1 MQNIFWRVSVL
12 TAAVA
17 LAACSTQKETP
28 VEPVT
33 SSDASSLTGIQFSR
47 TPVENAGKV
56 MNDYQQYQPTLDA
69 LRNDNDSAAM
79 SFLNQQ
85 PHDSALAE
93 KVRNQW
99 LKSLG
104 KRGQW
109 ERFNAEYAK
118 LDKNGAEQET
128 QCFAHVSGVQKN
140 PQLVQDL
147 IKEHGKLPLGC
158 NTMLQS
164 AASSGAVNQKQ
175 VWERVRGLLSN
186 NQTTDARNLA
196 NAIGQP
202 LPASLGS
209 YSGSGAAAQE
219 SLLYSVTNANA
230 RKSNDIGSRISAISG
245 SLTAE
250 QAGFAYGAAG
260 ETHAKSQNF
269 GVALQLFNQAD
280 KAQLDTEQW
289 EWYVRSAL
297 RFSRWQDV
305 NNIIAAMPSNMQS
318 KEDWQY
324 WRGRALA
331 ATGQQGQ
338 AQGLYQ
344 KASKSGRNFYALM
357 ATEALGGKVNTQSNV
372 KRASEA
378 EQLRASQDG
387 KIARAMTLFQSS
399 VSANDRTMRGVAQQQ
414 WRYAV
419 RDLNEP
425 SLLAAAAMAQKQGF
439 NEMAIYAADR
449 TNNLIDYNIRYMSPY
464 RDITSRYAAQVGI
477 DPAWA
482 YGLIRQES
490 RFMIGARSHVGASG
504 LMQLMPATAR
514 EVERKIGS
522 SSVGLDDI
530 EHNIK
535 LGTWYLA
542 DVRNS
547 SGSETMATA
556 GYNAGPGRARQ
567 WRANTPLEGAIYAE
581 TIPFNETRD
590 YVKKVMANATYYA
603 SLFNEP
609 KQSLTQRIGTVP
621 AK

>member
-33 SSDASSLTGIQFSR
+33 SSDASSLTGIQFSK

-56 MNDYQQYQPTLDA
+56 MGDYQQYQPTLDA
-69 LRNDNDSAAM
+69 LRNDNDNAAM
-79 SFLNQQ
+79 SYLNQQ
-85 PHDSALAE
+85 PHDSAMAE

-118 LDKNGAEQET
+118 LDKNGAEQEN
-128 QCFAHVSGVQKN
+128 QCFAQLSGAQKN
-140 PQLVQDL
+140 PQLAQDL

-158 NTMLQS
+158 NAMLQN
-164 AASSGAVNQKQ
+164 AAASGAVNQKQ

-186 NQTTDARNLA
+186 NQATDARNLA

-202 LPASLGS
+202 LPASLGT
-209 YSGSGAAAQE
+209 YSGSGTAAQE

-230 RKSNDIGSRISAISG
+230 RKSNDIGNRIAAISG

-305 NNIIAAMPSNMQS
+305 NNIIAAMPSSMQN

-378 EQLRASQDG
+378 EQLRAAQDG

>member
-12 TAAVA
+12 AAAVA

-85 PHDSALAE
+85 PHDSAMAE

-522 SSVGLDDI
+522 SNVGLDDI

>member
-33 SSDASSLTGIQFSR
+33 SSDASSLTGIQFSK

-56 MNDYQQYQPTLDA
+56 MSDYQQYQPTLDA
-69 LRNDNDSAAM
+69 LRNDNDNAAM
-79 SFLNQQ
+79 SYLNQQ
-85 PHDSALAE
+85 PHDSAMAE

-118 LDKNGAEQET
+118 LDKNGAEQEN
-128 QCFAHVSGVQKN
+128 QCFAQLSGAQKN
-140 PQLVQDL
+140 PQLAQDL

-158 NTMLQS
+158 NAMLQN
-164 AASSGAVNQKQ
+164 AAASGAVNQKQ

-186 NQTTDARNLA
+186 NQATDARNLA
-196 NAIGQP
+196 NAIGQA
-202 LPASLGS
+202 LPASLGT
-209 YSGSGAAAQE
+209 YSGSGTAAQE

-230 RKSNDIGSRISAISG
+230 RKSNDIGNRIAAISG

-305 NNIIAAMPSNMQS
+305 NSIIAAMPSSMQN

-378 EQLRASQDG
+378 EQLRAAQDG
-387 KIARAMTLFQSS
+387 KIARAMTLYQSS

-522 SSVGLDDI
+522 SSNGLDDI

>member
-1 MQNIFWRVSVL
+1 MQNTFWRVSVL
-12 TAAVA
+12 TAAVV

-79 SFLNQQ
+79 GFLNQQ
-85 PHDSALAE
+85 PHDSAMAE

-305 NNIIAAMPSNMQS
+305 NNIIAAMPSNMQN

-378 EQLRASQDG
+378 EQLRAAQDG
-387 KIARAMTLFQSS
+387 KISRAMTLFQSS

>member
-79 SFLNQQ
+79 GFLNQQ
-85 PHDSALAE
+85 PHDSAMAE

-305 NNIIAAMPSNMQS
+305 NNIIAAMPSNMQN

-378 EQLRASQDG
+378 EQLRAAQDG

>member
-1 MQNIFWRVSVL
+1 MQNTFWRVSVL

-79 SFLNQQ
+79 GFLNQQ
-85 PHDSALAE
+85 PHDSAMAE

-305 NNIIAAMPSNMQS
+305 NNIISAMPSNMQN

>member
-305 NNIIAAMPSNMQS
+305 NNIIAAMPSNMQN

>member
-1 MQNIFWRVSVL
+1 MQNTFWRISVL

-79 SFLNQQ
+79 GFLNQQ
-85 PHDSALAE
+85 PHDSAMAE

-202 LPASLGS
+202 LPASLGT
-209 YSGSGAAAQE
+209 YSGSGTAAQE

-230 RKSNDIGSRISAISG
+230 RKSNDIGNRIAAISG

-305 NNIIAAMPSNMQS
+305 NNIIAAMPSSMQN

-378 EQLRASQDG
+378 EQLRAAQDG
-387 KIARAMTLFQSS
+387 KIARAMTLYQSS

-449 TNNLIDYNIRYMSPY
+449 TNQLIDYNIRYMSPY

>member
-1 MQNIFWRVSVL
+1 
-12 TAAVA
+12 
-17 LAACSTQKETP
+17 
-28 VEPVT
+28 
-33 SSDASSLTGIQFSR
+33 
-47 TPVENAGKV
+47 
-56 MNDYQQYQPTLDA
+56 
-69 LRNDNDSAAM
+69 
-79 SFLNQQ
+79 
-85 PHDSALAE
+85 
-93 KVRNQW
+93 
-99 LKSLG
+99 
-104 KRGQW
+104 
-109 ERFNAEYAK
+109 
-118 LDKNGAEQET
+118 
-128 QCFAHVSGVQKN
+128 
-140 PQLVQDL
+140 
-147 IKEHGKLPLGC
+147 
-158 NTMLQS
+158 
-164 AASSGAVNQKQ
+164 
-175 VWERVRGLLSN
+175 
-186 NQTTDARNLA
+186 
-196 NAIGQP
+196 
-202 LPASLGS
+202 
-209 YSGSGAAAQE
+209 
-219 SLLYSVTNANA
+219 
-230 RKSNDIGSRISAISG
+230 
-245 SLTAE
+245 
-250 QAGFAYGAAG
+250 
-260 ETHAKSQNF
+260 
-269 GVALQLFNQAD
+269 
-280 KAQLDTEQW
+280 
-289 EWYVRSAL
+289 
-297 RFSRWQDV
+297 
-305 NNIIAAMPSNMQS
+305 
-318 KEDWQY
+318 
-324 WRGRALA
+324 
-331 ATGQQGQ
+331 
-338 AQGLYQ
+338 
-344 KASKSGRNFYALM
+344 M

-378 EQLRASQDG
+378 EQLRAAQDG
-387 KIARAMTLFQSS
+387 KIARAMTLYQSS

-522 SSVGLDDI
+522 SSNGLDDI

>member
-1 MQNIFWRVSVL
+1 MQKTLWRVSL
-12 TAAVA
+12 ITAAVA

-28 VEPVT
+28 VEPIT
-33 SSDASSLTGIQFSR
+33 SSEPTQQTSFSKK
-47 TPVENAGKV
+47 TVESNNKV
-56 MNDYQQYQPTLDA
+56 LNDYRQYQPTLDA
-69 LRNDNDSAAM
+69 LRIDNDSAAI

-85 PHDSALAE
+85 TQDNAMAE
-93 KVRNQW
+93 RVRNQW

-109 ERFNAEYAK
+109 QTFNAEFAK
-118 LDKNGAEQET
+118 LDKGGIDQENQCYAQLSGAQRNT
-128 QCFAHVSGVQKN
+128 QLA
-140 PQLVQDL
+140 QDL

-158 NTMLQS
+158 NTLLQQ
-164 AASSGAVNQKQ
+164 AASSGAVNQQQ
-175 VWERVRGLLSN
+175 VWARIRGLLSN
-186 NQTTDARNLA
+186 NQITDARNLA
-196 NAIGQP
+196 AAIGQP
-202 LPASLGS
+202 LPASGS
-209 YSGSGAAAQE
+209 AGSMAGQE
-219 SLLYSVTNANA
+219 MLLATVTNANA
-230 RKSNDIGSRISAISG
+230 RKDANIGNRIAALSG
-245 SLTAE
+245 SLTRE
-250 QAGFAYGAAG
+250 QLGFAYGAAG

-280 KAQLDTEQW
+280 KAQLDEEQW
-289 EWYVRSAL
+289 EWYARSAL

-305 NNIIAAMPSNMQS
+305 NAIISAMPAKLQN

-324 WRGRALA
+324 WRGRALSA
-331 ATGQQGQ
+331 MGQQAE
-338 AQGLYQ
+338 AQNLYQ

-357 ATEALGGKVNTQSNV
+357 ATEALGGRVNTQSNA
-372 KRASEA
+372 KPASTA
-378 EQLRASQDG
+378 EQARASQDG
-387 KIARAMTLFQSS
+387 AIARALTLYQAS
-399 VSANDRTMRGVAQQQ
+399 VAANDRTMRGVAQQE

-419 RDLNEP
+419 RNLNEP
-425 SLLAAAAMAQKQGF
+425 SLLAAAAVAQKQGF

-449 TNNLIDYNIRYMSPY
+449 TNHLLDYNIRYMSPY
-464 RDITSRYAAQVGI
+464 RDITTRYAQQVGI
-477 DPAWA
+477 DPAWV

-514 EVERKIGS
+514 EVERKIGT

>member
-1 MQNIFWRVSVL
+1 MQNTFWRVSVL

-79 SFLNQQ
+79 GFLNQQ
-85 PHDSALAE
+85 PQDSAMAE

-147 IKEHGKLPLGC
+147 IKDHGKLPLGC

-186 NQTTDARNLA
+186 NQTSDARNLA

-209 YSGSGAAAQE
+209 YSGSSAAAQE

-230 RKSNDIGSRISAISG
+230 RKSNDIGSRISAISD

-305 NNIIAAMPSNMQS
+305 NNIISAMPSNMQN

-378 EQLRASQDG
+378 EQLRAAQDG

-522 SSVGLDDI
+522 SSNGLDDI

>member
-1 MQNIFWRVSVL
+1 MQNTFWRVSVL

-79 SFLNQQ
+79 GFLNQQ
-85 PHDSALAE
+85 PHDSAMAE

-147 IKEHGKLPLGC
+147 IKDHGKLPLGC

-305 NNIIAAMPSNMQS
+305 NNIIAAMPSNMQN

-378 EQLRASQDG
+378 EQLRAAQDG

-522 SSVGLDDI
+522 SSNGLDDI

>member
-79 SFLNQQ
+79 GFLNQQ
-85 PHDSALAE
+85 PHDSAMAE

-305 NNIIAAMPSNMQS
+305 NNIIAAMPSNMQN

-378 EQLRASQDG
+378 EQLRAAQDG
-387 KIARAMTLFQSS
+387 KISRAMTLFQSS

-567 WRANTPLEGAIYAE
+567 WRANTQLEGAIYAE

>member
-1 MQNIFWRVSVL
+1 MQKTLWRVSL
-12 TAAVA
+12 ITAAVA

-28 VEPVT
+28 VEPIT
-33 SSDASSLTGIQFSR
+33 SSEPTQHPSFSKK
-47 TPVENAGKV
+47 TVESNNKV
-56 MNDYQQYQPTLDA
+56 LNDYRQYQPTLDA
-69 LRNDNDSAAM
+69 LRSDNDSAVI

-85 PHDSALAE
+85 TQDNAMAE
-93 KVRNQW
+93 RVRNQW

-109 ERFNAEYAK
+109 QTFNAEFAK
-118 LDKNGAEQET
+118 LDKGGIDQENQCYAQLSGAQRNT
-128 QCFAHVSGVQKN
+128 QLA
-140 PQLVQDL
+140 QDL

-158 NTMLQS
+158 NTLLQQ
-164 AASSGAVNQKQ
+164 AASSGAVNQQQ
-175 VWERVRGLLSN
+175 VWARIRGLLSN
-186 NQTTDARNLA
+186 NQITDARNLA
-196 NAIGQP
+196 AAIGQP
-202 LPASLGS
+202 LPASGS
-209 YSGSGAAAQE
+209 AGSMAGQE
-219 SLLYSVTNANA
+219 MLLATVTNANA
-230 RKSNDIGSRISAISG
+230 RKDANIGNRIAALSG
-245 SLTAE
+245 SLTRE
-250 QAGFAYGAAG
+250 QLGFAYGAAG

-280 KAQLDTEQW
+280 KAQLDEEQW
-289 EWYVRSAL
+289 EWYARSAL

-305 NNIIAAMPSNMQS
+305 NAIISAMPAKLQN

-324 WRGRALA
+324 WRGRALSA
-331 ATGQQGQ
+331 MGQQAE
-338 AQGLYQ
+338 AQNLYQ

-357 ATEALGGKVNTQSNV
+357 ATEALGGRVNTQSNA
-372 KRASEA
+372 KPASTA
-378 EQLRASQDG
+378 EQARASQDG
-387 KIARAMTLFQSS
+387 AIARALTLYQAS
-399 VSANDRTMRGVAQQQ
+399 VAANDRTMRGVAQQE

-419 RDLNEP
+419 RNLNEP
-425 SLLAAAAMAQKQGF
+425 SLLAAAAVAQKQGF

-449 TNNLIDYNIRYMSPY
+449 TNHLLDYNIRYMSPY
-464 RDITSRYAAQVGI
+464 RDITTRYAQQVGI
-477 DPAWA
+477 DPAWV

-514 EVERKIGS
+514 EVERKIGT

>member
-1 MQNIFWRVSVL
+1 MQNTFWRISVL

-33 SSDASSLTGIQFSR
+33 SSDASSLTGIQFSK

-56 MNDYQQYQPTLDA
+56 LGDYQQYQPTLDA
-69 LRNDNDSAAM
+69 LRNDNDGAAM

-85 PHDSALAE
+85 PHDSAMAE

-118 LDKNGAEQET
+118 LDKNGAEQEN
-128 QCFAHVSGVQKN
+128 QCFAQLSGAQKN
-140 PQLVQDL
+140 PQLAQDL

-158 NTMLQS
+158 NAMLQN
-164 AASSGAVNQKQ
+164 AAASGAVNQKQ

-209 YSGSGAAAQE
+209 YSGSGTAAQE

-230 RKSNDIGSRISAISG
+230 RKSNDIGNRIAAISG

-305 NNIIAAMPSNMQS
+305 NSIIAAMPSSMQN

-378 EQLRASQDG
+378 EQLRAAQDG
-387 KIARAMTLFQSS
+387 KIARAMTLYQSS

>member
-1 MQNIFWRVSVL
+1 MQNTFWRVSVL

-79 SFLNQQ
+79 GFLNQQ
-85 PHDSALAE
+85 PQDSAMAE

-147 IKEHGKLPLGC
+147 IKDHGKLPLGC

-186 NQTTDARNLA
+186 NQTSDARNLA

-209 YSGSGAAAQE
+209 YSGSSAAAQE

-230 RKSNDIGSRISAISG
+230 RKSNDIGSRISAISD

-305 NNIIAAMPSNMQS
+305 NNIISAMPSNMQN

-378 EQLRASQDG
+378 EQLRAAQDG

-522 SSVGLDDI
+522 SSNGLDDI

-590 YVKKVMANATYYA
+590 YVKKVMVNATYYA

>member
-1 MQNIFWRVSVL
+1 MQNTFWRISVL

-79 SFLNQQ
+79 GFLNQQ
-85 PHDSALAE
+85 PHDSAMAE

-202 LPASLGS
+202 LPASLGT
-209 YSGSGAAAQE
+209 YSGSGTAAQE

-230 RKSNDIGSRISAISG
+230 RKSNDIGNRIAAISG

-305 NNIIAAMPSNMQS
+305 NNIISAMPSNMQN

>member
-1 MQNIFWRVSVL
+1 MQNTFWRVSVL
-12 TAAVA
+12 TAAVV

-79 SFLNQQ
+79 GFLNQQ
-85 PHDSALAE
+85 PHDSAMAE

-305 NNIIAAMPSNMQS
+305 NNIIAAMPSNMQN

-378 EQLRASQDG
+378 EQLRAAQDG
-387 KIARAMTLFQSS
+387 KIARAMTLYHSS

-522 SSVGLDDI
+522 SSNGLDDI

>member
-33 SSDASSLTGIQFSR
+33 SSDASSLTGIQFSK

-56 MNDYQQYQPTLDA
+56 MGDYQQYQPTLDA
-69 LRNDNDSAAM
+69 LRNDNDNAAM
-79 SFLNQQ
+79 SYLNQQ
-85 PHDSALAE
+85 PHDSAMAE

-118 LDKNGAEQET
+118 LDKNGAEQEN
-128 QCFAHVSGVQKN
+128 QCFAQLSGAQKN
-140 PQLVQDL
+140 PQLAQDL

-158 NTMLQS
+158 NAMLQN
-164 AASSGAVNQKQ
+164 AAASGAVNQKQ

-209 YSGSGAAAQE
+209 YSGSSAAAQE

-305 NNIIAAMPSNMQS
+305 NSIIAAMPSSMQN

-344 KASKSGRNFYALM
+344 KSSKSGRNFYALM

-378 EQLRASQDG
+378 EQLRAAQDG
-387 KIARAMTLFQSS
+387 KIARAMTLYHSS

>member
-1 MQNIFWRVSVL
+1 MQNTFWRVSVL
-12 TAAVA
+12 TAAVV

-33 SSDASSLTGIQFSR
+33 SSDASSLTGIQFSK

-56 MNDYQQYQPTLDA
+56 MGDYQQYQPTLDA
-69 LRNDNDSAAM
+69 LRNDNDNAAM
-79 SFLNQQ
+79 SYLNQQ
-85 PHDSALAE
+85 PHDSAMAE

-118 LDKNGAEQET
+118 LDKNGAEQEN
-128 QCFAHVSGVQKN
+128 QCFAQLSGAQKN
-140 PQLVQDL
+140 PQLAQDL

-158 NTMLQS
+158 NAMLQN
-164 AASSGAVNQKQ
+164 AAASGAVSQKQ

-305 NNIIAAMPSNMQS
+305 NNIIAAMPSNMQN

-378 EQLRASQDG
+378 EQLRAAQDG
-387 KIARAMTLFQSS
+387 KISRAMTLFQSS

-567 WRANTPLEGAIYAE
+567 WRANTQLEGAIYAE

>member
-33 SSDASSLTGIQFSR
+33 SSDASSLTGIQFSK

-56 MNDYQQYQPTLDA
+56 MSDYQQYQPTLDA
-69 LRNDNDSAAM
+69 LRNDNDNAAM
-79 SFLNQQ
+79 SYLNQQ
-85 PHDSALAE
+85 PHDSAMAE

-118 LDKNGAEQET
+118 LDKNGAEQEN
-128 QCFAHVSGVQKN
+128 QCFAQLSGAQKN
-140 PQLVQDL
+140 PQLAQDL

-158 NTMLQS
+158 NAMLQN
-164 AASSGAVNQKQ
+164 AAASGAVNQKQ

-186 NQTTDARNLA
+186 NQATDARNLA
-196 NAIGQP
+196 NAIGQA
-202 LPASLGS
+202 LPASLGT
-209 YSGSGAAAQE
+209 YSGSGTAAQE

-230 RKSNDIGSRISAISG
+230 RKSNDIGNRIAAISG

-305 NNIIAAMPSNMQS
+305 NSIIAAMPSSMQN

-378 EQLRASQDG
+378 EQLRAAQDG
-387 KIARAMTLFQSS
+387 KIARAMTLYHSS

-425 SLLAAAAMAQKQGF
+425 SLLAAAAMAQK
-439 NEMAIYAADR
+439 
-449 TNNLIDYNIRYMSPY
+449 
-464 RDITSRYAAQVGI
+464 
-477 DPAWA
+477 
-482 YGLIRQES
+482 
-490 RFMIGARSHVGASG
+490 
-504 LMQLMPATAR
+504 
-514 EVERKIGS
+514 
-522 SSVGLDDI
+522 
-530 EHNIK
+530 
-535 LGTWYLA
+535 
-542 DVRNS
+542 
-547 SGSETMATA
+547 
-556 GYNAGPGRARQ
+556 
-567 WRANTPLEGAIYAE
+567 
-581 TIPFNETRD
+581 
-590 YVKKVMANATYYA
+590 
-603 SLFNEP
+603 
-609 KQSLTQRIGTVP
+609 
-621 AK
+621 

>member
-79 SFLNQQ
+79 GFLNQQ
-85 PHDSALAE
+85 PHDSAMAE

-305 NNIIAAMPSNMQS
+305 NNIIAAMPSNMQN

>member
-1 MQNIFWRVSVL
+1 MQKILWRVGAI

-33 SSDASSLTGIQFSR
+33 SSDASSLTGIQFSQ
-47 TPVENAGKV
+47 TPAESAGKV
-56 MNDYQQYQPTLDA
+56 MGDYQQYQPTLDA
-69 LRNDNDSAAM
+69 LKSDNDNAAM

-85 PHDSALAE
+85 PHDNAMAE
-93 KVRNQW
+93 RVRNQW

-109 ERFNAEYAK
+109 SRFNAEYAK
-118 LDKNGAEQET
+118 LDKGGIDQENQCYAQLSGAD
-128 QCFAHVSGVQKN
+128 KN

-158 NTMLQS
+158 NTLLQQ
-164 AASSGAVNQKQ
+164 AASSGAVNQNQ
-175 VWERVRGLLSN
+175 VWQRVRGLLSN

-202 LPASLGS
+202 LPASLGT
-209 YSGSGAAAQE
+209 YSGSGVAAQE

-230 RKSNDIGSRISAISG
+230 RKDSNIGSRIAALSG

-250 QAGFAYGAAG
+250 QLGFAYGAAG

-269 GVALQLFNQAD
+269 GVALNLFNQAD
-280 KAQLDTEQW
+280 KTQLDTEQW

-305 NNIIAAMPSNMQS
+305 NNIISAMPASMQN

-324 WRGRALA
+324 WRGRALS
-331 ATGQQGQ
+331 ATGQSGQ

-378 EQLRASQDG
+378 EQLRAAQDG

-399 VSANDRTMRGVAQQQ
+399 VSADDRTMRGVAQQQ
-414 WRYAV
+414 WRFAV
-419 RDLNEP
+419 RNLNEP
-425 SLLAAAAMAQKQGF
+425 SLLAAAAMAQKSGF

-449 TNNLIDYNIRYMSPY
+449 TNTLIDYNIRYMAPF
-464 RDITSRYAAQVGI
+464 RDITTRYSAQVGI

-590 YVKKVMANATYYA
+590 YVKRVMANATYYA

>member
-1 MQNIFWRVSVL
+1 
-12 TAAVA
+12 
-17 LAACSTQKETP
+17 
-28 VEPVT
+28 
-33 SSDASSLTGIQFSR
+33 
-47 TPVENAGKV
+47 
-56 MNDYQQYQPTLDA
+56 
-69 LRNDNDSAAM
+69 
-79 SFLNQQ
+79 
-85 PHDSALAE
+85 
-93 KVRNQW
+93 
-99 LKSLG
+99 
-104 KRGQW
+104 
-109 ERFNAEYAK
+109 
-118 LDKNGAEQET
+118 
-128 QCFAHVSGVQKN
+128 
-140 PQLVQDL
+140 
-147 IKEHGKLPLGC
+147 
-158 NTMLQS
+158 MLQS

-305 NNIIAAMPSNMQS
+305 NNIIAAMPSNMQN

-378 EQLRASQDG
+378 EQLRAAQDG
-387 KIARAMTLFQSS
+387 KISRAMTLFQSS

-567 WRANTPLEGAIYAE
+567 WRANTQLEGAIYAE

>member
-1 MQNIFWRVSVL
+1 MQNTFWRVSVL
-12 TAAVA
+12 TAAVV

-79 SFLNQQ
+79 GFLNQQ
-85 PHDSALAE
+85 PHDSAMAE

-305 NNIIAAMPSNMQS
+305 NNIISAMPSSMQN

-378 EQLRASQDG
+378 EQLRAAQDG

>member
-1 MQNIFWRVSVL
+1 MQNTFWRISVL

-33 SSDASSLTGIQFSR
+33 SSDTSSLTGIQFSK

-56 MNDYQQYQPTLDA
+56 LGDYQQYQPTLDA
-69 LRNDNDSAAM
+69 LRNDNDGAAM

-85 PHDSALAE
+85 PHDSAMAE

-109 ERFNAEYAK
+109 ERFNAEFAK

-128 QCFAHVSGVQKN
+128 QCYAQISGAQKN

-158 NTMLQS
+158 NTMLQN
-164 AASSGAVNQKQ
+164 AAASGAVNQKQ

-196 NAIGQP
+196 NAIGQA
-202 LPASLGS
+202 LPASLGT
-209 YSGSGAAAQE
+209 YSGSGTAAQE

-230 RKSNDIGSRISAISG
+230 RKSNDIGNRIAAISG

-305 NNIIAAMPSNMQS
+305 NNIIAAMPSNMQN

-378 EQLRASQDG
+378 EQLRAAQDG
-387 KIARAMTLFQSS
+387 KIARAMTLYQSS

>member
-1 MQNIFWRVSVL
+1 MQNTFWRVSVL
-12 TAAVA
+12 TAAVV

-79 SFLNQQ
+79 GFLNQQ
-85 PHDSALAE
+85 PHDSAMAE

-305 NNIIAAMPSNMQS
+305 NNIIAAMPSNMQN

-378 EQLRASQDG
+378 EQLRAAQDG
-387 KIARAMTLFQSS
+387 KISRAMTLFQSS

-567 WRANTPLEGAIYAE
+567 WRANTQLEGAIYAE

>member
-1 MQNIFWRVSVL
+1 MQNTFWRVSVL

-79 SFLNQQ
+79 GFLNQQ
-85 PHDSALAE
+85 PHDSAMAE

-305 NNIIAAMPSNMQS
+305 NNIIAAMPSNMQN

-522 SSVGLDDI
+522 SSNGLDDI

>member
-1 MQNIFWRVSVL
+1 MQNTFWRVSVL
-12 TAAVA
+12 TAAVV

-79 SFLNQQ
+79 GFLNQQ
-85 PHDSALAE
+85 PHDSAMAE

-147 IKEHGKLPLGC
+147 IKDHGKLPLGC

-305 NNIIAAMPSNMQS
+305 NNIIAAMPSNMQN

-378 EQLRASQDG
+378 EQLRAAQDG
-387 KIARAMTLFQSS
+387 KISRAMTLFQSS

-567 WRANTPLEGAIYAE
+567 WRANTQLEGAIYAE